1 MPYSRTWRAQNLLV
15 VACGVTALALWFSSC
30 GITANK
36 PEAEAAVGT
45 FHSQLDAGQFD
56 AIYANADG
64 GFRKATTNSD
74 FDAFAS
80 AVHRKLGTVR
90 QASLTNYFVNWST
103 GEGEVITLTY
113 NTQFSGGSATEQFRL
128 RLQNNRP
135 LIYGYNI
142 DSTALILK

>member
-1 MPYSRTWRAQNLLV
+1 M
-15 VACGVTALALWFSSC
+15 ACAAAALTLWLSSC
-30 GITANK
+30 GITASK
-36 PEAEAAVGT
+36 PEAEAAVAT

-56 AIYANADG
+56 AIYANADD
-64 GFRKATTNSD
+64 GFRKTTINSD
-74 FDAFAS
+74 FDAFAA

-103 GEGEVITLTY
+103 GEGQVITLTY

-128 RLQNNRP
+128 RVQNNRAS
-135 LIYGYNI
+135 IHAYDI